1 MRTRK
6 EVRQF
11 LESRIGTA
19 PVDKSN
25 AALNGQCV
33 ALIKD
38 LMNFLGVPNP
48 YAARGHAKDVGN
60 SYIAQGI
67 GTASRGWLTICV
79 NRNMGGGYGHVWV
92 DLLNE
97 ANYESNGAIPLR
109 VTKNTIAV
117 QNAQQFVNFDKWIKE
132 ESMARRIV
140 NASNW
145 RWRFQ
150 RLHRQLVGNWDMS
163 EKTFQAIVGQDPWT
177 VVESWSDHPN
187 ADQATADQA
196 LGERARVDK
205 WQKQITD
212 LQKKVNELSARPTKA
227 ELDALK
233 KQSDKLAEDAEK
245 AKLEAKQTEQAM
257 EEIRKQQA
265 QADAE
270 AQSFITSVI
279 NAVRNL
285 FKRS

>member
-1 MRTRK
+1 MARTK
-6 EVRQF
+6 QEVRNF
-11 LESRIGTA
+11 LESRVGTA

-60 SYIAQGI
+60 SYINQGI
-67 GTASRGWLTICV
+67 GTAGRGWLTICV

-97 ANYESNGAIPLR
+97 ANYESNGRIPLR

-132 ESMARRIV
+132 ESMARRIE

-145 RWRFQ
+145 RWRFN

-163 EKTFQAIVGQDPWT
+163 DATFNAIVGQDPWT
-177 VVESWSDHPN
+177 VVENWSDHPN
-187 ADQATADQA
+187 SDQATADQV
-196 LGERARVDK
+196 LGEKARKDK
-205 WQKQITD
+205 WQQQIKD
-212 LQKKVNELSARPTKA
+212 LQAQIKDLSSRPTRA
-227 ELDALK
+227 ELDTIAS
-233 KQSDKLAEDAEK
+233 QADKLAK
-245 AKLEAKQTEQAM
+245 SLEQAQKDVEELRKRQTEDS
-257 EEIRKQQA
+257 KQL
-265 QADAE
+265 DE
-270 AQSFITSVI
+270 ASGAI
-279 NAVRNL
+279 
-285 FKRS
+285 KRLVEFVKSLLKR